1 MQYCLILGMT
11 EVFKSKEIVLQ
22 VQKKFLSKVTNKNVV
37 KLFIDDRNANI
48 LDNLYRLTKLY
59 TGNKKD
65 SEKLTKNIIK
75 IIVKLG
81 ILYRNDQF
89 NKSELVLAHDFK
101 YKFKEL
107 TMISVSFYEIDFS
120 YDRNYLINNLFTC
133 REMLKQLTKRHL
145 TDKTMTRIDKIFD
158 FFTDPFFL
166 DLVFKRDNKLTPT
179 VKLLIDGLKESL
191 DKEF

>member
-1 MQYCLILGMT
+1 MT